1 MKKSAQ
7 FFFLHSVLVFFLI
20 PASSFSEKYKICKVE
35 YELQETKQSAA
46 EKNIPISTERTFES
60 KEEFKKYI
68 EDLRTRFQNQRVFQE
83 TSVTYECENDTD
95 GEICKVHLKVAATDL
110 KSLLILPY

>member
-20 PASSFSEKYKICKVE
+20 PASSFSEKYKICDVE
-35 YELQETKQSAA
+35 YELQETKQSAV

-60 KEEFKKYI
+60 KEEFEKLKRIKKI
-68 EDLRTRFQNQRVFQE
+68 I
-83 TSVTYECENDTD
+83 SENLSILISNDPKKL
-95 GEICKVHLKVAATDL
+95 E
-110 KSLLILPY
+110 SLINS